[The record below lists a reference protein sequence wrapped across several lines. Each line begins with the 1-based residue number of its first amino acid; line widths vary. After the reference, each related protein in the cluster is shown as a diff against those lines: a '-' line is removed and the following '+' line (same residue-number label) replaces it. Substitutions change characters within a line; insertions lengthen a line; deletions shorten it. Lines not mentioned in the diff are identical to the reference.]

1 MSALSQFSIPL
12 LFLALAALP
21 GANAHADMNQA
32 EALAAA
38 AAVNRSGSDE
48 SMQNSTTSAMKAMLE
63 LNNQNRP
70 GAMKNG
76 YKAFGEYRTSEDLD
90 IVRMKNRIRQ
100 IDMFTNNVS
109 IHTKVPAWAKSKEV
123 FATTYSRLDPKFL
136 HQGEAAKVA
145 EEFERKSGMRREVF
159 LKHMAKASESK
170 ISAKDPNLTEKVLSR
185 FASFVDEIPNEEFRG
200 NVKKQIESVSPGSQA
215 GLIRDG
221 VDHVFEILAKYGVN
235 VAPKMAALP
244 ERGTNETSRMPSSVA
259 EASAAFTGVMETG
272 RVARPEDPLLAS
284 KKNFVQEMA
293 SRDADFRGL
302 GNEKF
307 SGDPIGSVMQTA
319 LDEQAETSIFRQVSR
334 RYRAVT
340 PALSQVKE

>member
-1 MSALSQFSIPL
+1 M
-12 LFLALAALP
+12 FLAMVL
-21 GANAHADMNQA
+21 GAVPSHFARADMNQA

-48 SMQNSTTSAMKAMLE
+48 SMQNSTTSAMQAMLE

-76 YKAFGEYRTSEDLD
+76 YKAFGEYRTSENLD

-100 IDMFTNNVS
+100 IDLFTNNVS
-109 IHTKVPAWAKSKEV
+109 IHTKVPAWAKNKEV

-136 HQGEAAKVA
+136 RQGEAGKIAD
-145 EEFERKSGMRREVF
+145 EFEKKSGMKREVF
-159 LKHMAKASESK
+159 LKHMAKASESN
-170 ISAKDPNLTEKVLSR
+170 ISDKDPNLTEKVLGR
-185 FASFVDEIPNEEFRG
+185 FASFVDEIPNEEFRS
-200 NVKKQIESVSPGSQA
+200 NVKKQIEAVSPDSQA
-215 GLIRDG
+215 SLIRDG
-221 VDHVFEILAKYGVN
+221 VEHLFDVLAKYGVS
-235 VAPKMAALP
+235 VAPKVALLP
-244 ERGTNETSRMPSSVA
+244 EPAPYEATRAPSSVA
-259 EASAAFTGVMETG
+259 SSPSAFTGVMEAP
-272 RVARPEDPLLAS
+272 RSARAEDPLLAS

-293 SRDADFRGL
+293 SQDADFRGL
-302 GNEKF
+302 GREKF

-319 LDEQAETSIFRQVSR
+319 LEEQSETSIFRQVSR